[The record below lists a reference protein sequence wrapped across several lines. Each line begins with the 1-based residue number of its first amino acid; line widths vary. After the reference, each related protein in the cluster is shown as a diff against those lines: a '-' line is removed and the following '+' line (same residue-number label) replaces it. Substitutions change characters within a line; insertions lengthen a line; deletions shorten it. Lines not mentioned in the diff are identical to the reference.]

1 MGGLLTFEVEHEE
14 LKETV
19 RKMVTTAGSAVDQK
33 LRLID
38 ALQHLGVSYHFE
50 SEIED
55 ELLNMSSTTDL
66 LSDSNDLNSIA
77 IWFRLLR
84 QQGLHAS
91 ADIFGKFKEGE
102 GNFKVSLASDVPSL
116 LSLYEACFLAIPGED
131 ILDQALAFA
140 TQHLGSYASSNYS
153 GNKEEVRFALLRP
166 IRKRLPRLEAR
177 RYIDTFNMDDHQSSK
192 ENSASLLRFAQLD
205 FNIVQRLHQEELREI
220 QQWWVDLDV
229 ATNFKYARDRI
240 AECYLW
246 VMGMYFEP
254 KYSQGRRLLTKL
266 IAVMSL
272 GDDTYDNYATYEELV
287 PFTEAIER
295 WDINLVSNLPECMQR
310 LYALYRDS
318 FDEIEEA
325 FAADGRPFAIVYAK
339 KAVSIYILCTF
350 VEYDLV
356 RKIGIG
362 RRRMRKERKIGRREV
377 FQLIIRTE
385 PLNFFDNLINTNVFL

>member
-1 MGGLLTFEVEHEE
+1 
-14 LKETV
+14 
-19 RKMVTTAGSAVDQK
+19 
-33 LRLID
+33 IC
-38 ALQHLGVSYHFE
+38 
-50 SEIED
+50 I
-55 ELLNMSSTTDL
+55 
-66 LSDSNDLNSIA
+66 
-77 IWFRLLR
+77 
-84 QQGLHAS
+84 

-140 TQHLGSYASSNYS
+140 TQHLGS
-153 GNKEEVRFALLRP
+153 GNKIMNPNLVEEVRFALLRP

-287 PFTEAIER
+287 PFTEAIESMQLDTLLKAYLMEAKWR
-295 WDINLVSNLPECMQR
+295 DEGYRPKLEECMQVSLVTTCFTFLTIVSFLAVPEAATEDTFHWISTDPTVLVASKTVCR
-310 LYALYRDS
+310 LMND
-318 FDEIEEA
+318 
-325 FAADGRPFAIVYAK
+325 IVSHK
-339 KAVSIYILCTF
+339 F
-350 VEYDLV
+350 EQ
-356 RKIGIG
+356 
-362 RRRMRKERKIGRREV
+362 ERKHVPSAVECYVDKTGLSEEKVVELLNEEV
-377 FQLIIRTE
+377 AKAWKDINEEYLMMNRQPNVVAAKPPILDRMLNLARVIDLIYKEDDGYRNSHLLKHYVVSVLQE
-385 PLNFFDNLINTNVFL
+385 PVSLGV

>member
-153 GNKEEVRFALLRP
+153 GNKIMNPNLVEEVRFALLRP

-220 QQWWVDLDV
+220 QQ
-229 ATNFKYARDRI
+229 
-240 AECYLW
+240 
-246 VMGMYFEP
+246 
-254 KYSQGRRLLTKL
+254 
-266 IAVMSL
+266 
-272 GDDTYDNYATYEELV
+272 
-287 PFTEAIER
+287 
-295 WDINLVSNLPECMQR
+295 
-310 LYALYRDS
+310 
-318 FDEIEEA
+318 
-325 FAADGRPFAIVYAK
+325 
-339 KAVSIYILCTF
+339 
-350 VEYDLV
+350 
-356 RKIGIG
+356 
-362 RRRMRKERKIGRREV
+362 
-377 FQLIIRTE
+377 
-385 PLNFFDNLINTNVFL
+385 

>member
-1 MGGLLTFEVEHEE
+1 
-14 LKETV
+14 
-19 RKMVTTAGSAVDQK
+19 K
-33 LRLID
+33 L
-38 ALQHLGVSYHFE
+38 
-50 SEIED
+50 
-55 ELLNMSSTTDL
+55 ELL
-66 LSDSNDLNSIA
+66 IY
-77 IWFRLLR
+77 R
-84 QQGLHAS
+84 
-91 ADIFGKFKEGE
+91 
-102 GNFKVSLASDVPSL
+102 
-116 LSLYEACFLAIPGED
+116 
-131 ILDQALAFA
+131 
-140 TQHLGSYASSNYS
+140 
-153 GNKEEVRFALLRP
+153 
-166 IRKRLPRLEAR
+166 
-177 RYIDTFNMDDHQSSK
+177 
-192 ENSASLLRFAQLD
+192 
-205 FNIVQRLHQEELREI
+205 
-220 QQWWVDLDV
+220 WWVDLDV